1 ECDWGYS
8 SWADVVYNLDF
19 LLVIRSSGV
28 HYKGDFTD
36 PPTWPGWS
44 HRKYWVQAVRRWDK
58 SSDLPVHK
66 RAEKVLRSFGWE
78 LQPDFE
84 HVPESVLASS
94 AYLDVLIE
102 ILNNK
107 AGVREDDEKRRA
119 FKAALMEQQRRRDET
134 LAQFAVRR
142 QRDFTHAASF
152 GVAIP
157 EAFRATMLREGAGL
171 SEQNQQNLVALLQ
184 GHEDEVNAVAKA
196 LSKLD
201 VRSDRIAAFSEVS
214 PGVEN
219 FMSSNEENP
228 DDDVLEFLGAE
239 ISLPNERVNFKKL
252 GVSMEMKR
260 LSSGHRTIS
269 LFSWEQGI
277 EFPIPPELVSKY
289 QLSSGDFNLVFPSA
303 YMKESSSPLRTSS
316 SVLSSSLAA
325 EDCSIDPCFE
335 PNHNFTCGHRL
346 LDEDFTPDCS
356 HVTQLQPAVQT
367 LHVRLADELPRSVA
381 LVPPQLS
388 GSTTV
393 PMGNVVTRNSQFAPV
408 SSLHDAARL
417 SNEPGG
423 DHSFHRAWMRLLENL
438 ANKLEANREGYKK
451 LVKAELRT
459 KSTFSNRTKY
469 LDTECQNPGRCI
481 HPSNQVVDQA
491 MAMMQVQGT
500 QFAQALTSINQSLQ
514 ELARGQSQMILMNQA
529 NREMTEAAQELLMQT
544 QGAMPMEE
552 DQWSTVATEVQ
563 PSVQTELSDF
573 GLGDTTVIVHY
584 DLGHA
589 DCDTGR
595 HVYSQDAIS
604 ISCSESG
611 PEQALGGSFR
621 LPDHDPEQVL
631 KGGGHHG
638 GPGLGPEQASVTGP
652 EQALGGVSQEPL
664 QRFERGEQPRVCD
677 SLSQVSSSLPPG
689 PAGVQDSAP
698 GRLPDTMS
706 SSDASGE
713 ATELELGPPPWIP
726 TFLQKRRSSTL
737 DPQWS
742 TIWCRVMDEQT
753 KAATAMTEQWGAPQ
767 EFLERL
773 MLADEN
779 SPILGFSETGKPS
792 TSGPFWAFRSALG
805 EDDIDDGLR
814 EISFKAHEH
823 DLRQC
828 HRNLSWLTMRMK
840 KMEDLD
846 RLDFVEL
853 FSPSRVAP
861 YVQRHGL
868 QVDSNL
874 IYDITAG
881 WDARKKAC
889 RQSFRAMQRKR
900 RPRVLMAS
908 PECKAFSQLRHIN
921 KCRADPQHL
930 CRVLSEGLL
939 MWNFSLEAVK
949 TQIDQGSYFGLEHPA
964 GAASWSLPSTQQL
977 LRRPDVALI
986 TFDQCAF
993 NLSVVPDGTKSRKA
1007 TKVATNNPWLAYE
1020 LFLAQCQGDHPHKTL
1035 IGGLPRRA
1043 QAYPSEFCEVIA
1055 ISTKKAIL
1063 STAPPSF
1070 MGMREGD
1077 KDFAVTR
1084 RTPANHQVSFFGE
1097 DDEEDD
1103 NHDPALADEESPE
1116 QDGGELPKLTM
1127 AQRRLVQKVHVN
1139 TGHPDRVRMLRAFKA
1154 AGALPQV
1161 LRYIRDEFNCEDCS
1175 LKQGPDNRRRA
1186 QLPRTFAFNRVLCV
1200 DYLYVKFK
1208 GTQVPILNM
1217 VDAGTSFQIAV
1228 RAPEGGTR
1236 GGTPS
1241 SSSTWRLFVQTWMR
1255 YFGAPQML
1263 ICDAGNEFKANFER
1277 GLELCGILQH
1287 VILPEC
1293 PWQNG
1298 RAERHGGWLKN
1309 RLDAEL
1315 HGGRCNLETL
1325 EELDEFLASLT
1336 SVKNRWL
1343 CRGGYTPAQL
1353 VFGELPRIPGD
1364 LLAEDELGLHGLHD
1378 AHNDPS
1384 AIDEA
1389 AGEYRRRHEIRERA
1403 RQLAMQQSSTE
1414 AIQRSRHAATHQQ
1427 RHWSP
1432 GQWVYVFRRAKPTQD
1447 LHLRSRWVGPGVVVL
1462 ANNDTVYVGMRSRLW
1477 RCSPE
1482 QIRAALPSEVLG
1494 RDLITNPGL
1503 GELLR
1508 QVVSGT
1514 HTGAVDVSKEGPP
1527 EPEDHLGPVRRDEAG
1542 VVARRRL
1549 TRDQACQM
1557 NLKLISVLLP
1567 PKVALFLRDY
1577 YQSSADLQRGVSQ
1590 ESEESNGRS
1599 RTPPPSRQ
1607 IEPIE
1612 EEPAA
1617 VEERPAKTARV
1628 ESTTAPS
1635 LEPAPSTRAPGTPI
1649 GGLMSRIPRQS
1660 SPSAPSSSSV
1670 PTPLELTPGETLPL
1684 AGRVAH
1690 QVDEFNQLSSRRH
1703 AGDEDETEHQL
1714 WRGTY
1719 FNYQLGDEA
1728 LSLDGQGNWT
1738 YLTKRNDEVS
1748 LKDMNEEDKKL
1759 FDASDDTEWNAILG
1773 TKAVHVIVG
1782 EQASAA
1788 RRRWPDRILSSRMVR
1803 RRKPQPELHSWKA
1816 KSRWCVH
1823 GHRDPDTAEPQSE
1836 GLAMFLQ
1843 VAVNEGMLC
1852 SFADVKNAFCQS
1864 RRLNRAAGPLFAEP
1878 CEGLKLPSGAL
1889 ISIDAPVYGLDD
1901 APFEWRMTVTDFLV
1915 NDLQFE
1921 RNLVEPCW
1929 FSRFEAGKLKAQIMV
1944 EVDDFIVAAGPEE
1957 HAKIK
1962 KALTTKFHFGK
1973 WEDREAEYAGRHIRT
1988 TAEAIYIDQGKYIT
2002 EQIHP
2007 IPLARGRRSQ
2017 ADSPLTSEEFQA
2029 LRSLIY
2035 KINWV
2040 ARESRPEASGLAS
2053 LMAGRL
2059 GHALVSD
2066 VAIVNKFVNFLRS
2079 TASRP
2084 LILWRYDPEEMCF
2097 IACSD
2102 AGGIN
2107 VQGTDQLDEDGLP
2120 QDATQGAWMVLAAER
2135 LPEGKR
2141 PVRASPITWR
2151 SSKLKR
2157 KVFSTFGGETQAML
2171 QGVNEVDWLQIMYRD
2186 ATKHDVQLSSWRNS
2200 LSPHMVVMRGHCTL
2214 GGRQQQ
2220 CSVTD
2225 AKSLFDCLLR
2235 ENPSGKQDRKSSL
2248 ELAIILR
2255 DLQDTRSMVRW
2266 VPHQKMLVDCMT
2278 KLDPMK
2284 ANDAMTQFLR
2294 SGWLSLVDISEEL
2307 DKRKDDP
2314 TYKRRSHLA
2323 SKKRLLN
2330 EYEGQMS
2337 QFLSHLILLANKI
2350 GGDCNT
2356 SALDTMT
2363 TLDQKD
2369 PHGFHV

>member
-1 ECDWGYS
+1 MVLRAHQQLDRARVE
-8 SWADVVYNLDF
+8 ALDF
-19 LLVIRSSGV
+19 EVRLRTNDVKQEADQLM
-28 HYKGDFTD
+28 DFTEEAFRD
-36 PPTWPGWS
+36 QRQGLDEVHCALQWAQNSTTIFLGVKFASRWSAPGAIEIKDLTVNIS
-44 HRKYWVQAVRRWDK
+44 ERNFTLAAFGHHSSIRKRCLADQAEERWAEELRKASSPQKAAPKEAVAKAAADSSKKGQRVSISWQKRFQRHWKRLPKPVRKGAVQRVDR
-58 SSDLPVHK
+58 
-66 RAEKVLRSFGWE
+66 
-78 LQPDFE
+78 E

-356 HVTQLQPAVQT
+356 H
-367 LHVRLADELPRSVA
+367 
-381 LVPPQLS
+381 
-388 GSTTV
+388 
-393 PMGNVVTRNSQFAPV
+393 
-408 SSLHDAARL
+408 
-417 SNEPGG
+417 
-423 DHSFHRAWMRLLENL
+423 
-438 ANKLEANREGYKK
+438 
-451 LVKAELRT
+451 
-459 KSTFSNRTKY
+459 
-469 LDTECQNPGRCI
+469 
-481 HPSNQVVDQA
+481 
-491 MAMMQVQGT
+491 
-500 QFAQALTSINQSLQ
+500 
-514 ELARGQSQMILMNQA
+514 
-529 NREMTEAAQELLMQT
+529 
-544 QGAMPMEE
+544 
-552 DQWSTVATEVQ
+552 
-563 PSVQTELSDF
+563 
-573 GLGDTTVIVHY
+573 
-584 DLGHA
+584 
-589 DCDTGR
+589 
-595 HVYSQDAIS
+595 
-604 ISCSESG
+604 
-611 PEQALGGSFR
+611 
-621 LPDHDPEQVL
+621 
-631 KGGGHHG
+631 
-638 GPGLGPEQASVTGP
+638 
-652 EQALGGVSQEPL
+652 
-664 QRFERGEQPRVCD
+664 
-677 SLSQVSSSLPPG
+677 
-689 PAGVQDSAP
+689 
-698 GRLPDTMS
+698 
-706 SSDASGE
+706 
-713 ATELELGPPPWIP
+713 
-726 TFLQKRRSSTL
+726 
-737 DPQWS
+737 
-742 TIWCRVMDEQT
+742 
-753 KAATAMTEQWGAPQ
+753 AATAMTEQWGAPQ

-1557 NLKLISVLLP
+1557 NLKLISV
-1567 PKVALFLRDY
+1567 
-1577 YQSSADLQRGVSQ
+1577 
-1590 ESEESNGRS
+1590 
-1599 RTPPPSRQ
+1599 
-1607 IEPIE
+1607 
-1612 EEPAA
+1612 
-1617 VEERPAKTARV
+1617 
-1628 ESTTAPS
+1628 
-1635 LEPAPSTRAPGTPI
+1635 
-1649 GGLMSRIPRQS
+1649 
-1660 SPSAPSSSSV
+1660 
-1670 PTPLELTPGETLPL
+1670 
-1684 AGRVAH
+1684 
-1690 QVDEFNQLSSRRH
+1690 DEFNQLSSRRH

-1773 TKAVHVIVG
+1773 TQAVHVIVG

-2171 QGVNEVDWLQIMYRD
+2171 QGVNEAISSSNNPADWAPSKRSWCCAKKQLGCEGDSGAGFSCTGD
-2186 ATKHDVQLSSWRNS
+2186 ATTWQQEQKTWCCVTAGMGCTTAPPAANELYDCTAGFANWQDAWPEEQQQWCCTNHGRACNTFEKAMAIDCDSAMANLAEDTKQWCCEHHGNDDSCFRTGVGMALLEALGIPRHGPLARWSAQLGAYLLSRGSRGQICLQGSLQGSVVLVPIYAPYRAWRWSPVPSMPEGFGRQAARLS
-2200 LSPHMVVMRGHCTL
+2200 LLALLAVWRA
-2214 GGRQQQ
+2214 GGRVAPVTAELLEPPRNRQGQLLIPELRWDQRAIPSVLQQWQ
-2220 CSVTD
+2220 P
-2225 AKSLFDCLLR
+2225 AF
-2235 ENPSGKQDRKSSL
+2235 
-2248 ELAIILR
+2248 IL
-2255 DLQDTRSMVRW
+2255 S
-2266 VPHQKMLVDCMT
+2266 
-2278 KLDPMK
+2278 
-2284 ANDAMTQFLR
+2284 F
-2294 SGWLSLVDISEEL
+2294 G
-2307 DKRKDDP
+2307 
-2314 TYKRRSHLA
+2314 
-2323 SKKRLLN
+2323 
-2330 EYEGQMS
+2330 
-2337 QFLSHLILLANKI
+2337 
-2350 GGDCNT
+2350 
-2356 SALDTMT
+2356 ALDSGPKTAINLSET
-2363 TLDQKD
+2363 RLPGEALGNPEIQER
-2369 PHGFHV
+2369 P